1 LLVVALVSGN
11 RDNAGKCGS
20 WACNLNNAGDANIN
34 KGVIGKMKMFKS
46 ESGAM
51 PLPIDDESSPT
62 TVYVNENVVESERT
76 DEMTGEISTV
86 YRYDVRLYSRE
97 EWEKLQ
103 MANRIIDLECALIDA
118 EGEI

>member
-1 LLVVALVSGN
+1 
-11 RDNAGKCGS
+11 
-20 WACNLNNAGDANIN
+20 
-34 KGVIGKMKMFKS
+34 MKMFKS

-51 PLPIDDESSPT
+51 PLPIDDTSSPT
-62 TVYVNENVVESERT
+62 TVYVNENVVESERI

-103 MANRIIDLECALIDA
+103 MAKRIIDLECALIDA
-118 EGEI
+118 ESGV

>member
-1 LLVVALVSGN
+1 M
-11 RDNAGKCGS
+11 R
-20 WACNLNNAGDANIN
+20 
-34 KGVIGKMKMFKS
+34 MFKS

-51 PLPIDDESSPT
+51 PLPIDETSSPT

-76 DEMTGEISTV
+76 DEMTGEVSTV
-86 YRYDVRLYSRE
+86 YRYDVRLYSRD

-118 EGEI
+118 ESGV

>member
-1 LLVVALVSGN
+1 
-11 RDNAGKCGS
+11 
-20 WACNLNNAGDANIN
+20 
-34 KGVIGKMKMFKS
+34 MKMFKS

-51 PLPIDDESSPT
+51 PLPIDDTSSPT

>member
-1 LLVVALVSGN
+1 
-11 RDNAGKCGS
+11 
-20 WACNLNNAGDANIN
+20 
-34 KGVIGKMKMFKS
+34 MKMFKS

-51 PLPIDDESSPT
+51 PLPIDDKSSPT
-62 TVYVNENVVESERT
+62 TVYVNENVVESERI

-103 MANRIIDLECALIDA
+103 MAKRIIDLECALIDA
-118 EGEI
+118 ESGV